1 MFEEKNEMQPEVQVE
16 KVKHSGFG
24 IASFI
29 ISIVQAIITMIVIL
43 SAGLVGRMHPSNDK
57 QLFFMII
64 GLLVFAGLFVN
75 LVGAG
80 LGIGG
85 VFQNNRKKV
94 FSILGIIFNFA
105 VIISVSALIIF
116 GLMIKKRD
124 CKTEQSDP
132 HHSTVQT
139 INR

>member
-1 MFEEKNEMQPEVQVE
+1 MTEERNEMQPEVQVE

-29 ISIVQAIITMIVIL
+29 VSIVQAFITMIVVL

-75 LVGAG
+75 LVGVG

-85 VFQNNRKKV
+85 IFQHNRKKV

-105 VIISVSALIIF
+105 VILSVAALIIF
-116 GLMIKKRD
+116 GLIAKKKV
-124 CKTEQSDP
+124 CKIEQTDP
-132 HHSTVQT
+132 HHSTAHSVS
-139 INR
+139 R